1 MDQVATFADGKHW
14 HNLHEYY
21 KVLRQRNVLL
31 KNFSYNGGK
40 GLEEWDVGLLKYG
53 ELVRRKR
60 SAVCRE
66 INRLAQKVHLKG
78 SNGEN
83 LEIYYHESGFN
94 FRELRE
100 KEIEKGLT
108 LQGPHLD
115 KVVINIDSRE
125 ARISASYGQKRNA
138 ALSLKIAEI
147 ELIKEL
153 KGQYPIL
160 LLDDIFLG
168 LDESRQTEVI
178 GYLSKSPQVIFAF
191 SDASYLDQLPYAPSQ
206 VSKVDGGKVFRNDH
220 TN

>member
-1 MDQVATFADGKHW
+1 
-14 HNLHEYY
+14 
-21 KVLRQRNVLL
+21 
-31 KNFSYNGGK
+31 
-40 GLEEWDVGLLKYG
+40 

-66 INRLAQKVHLKG
+66 INRLAQGIHLKG

-83 LEIYYHESGFN
+83 LEIYYHEGGFN
-94 FRELRE
+94 FRDLRGRE
-100 KEIEKGLT
+100 AEKGLT

-115 KVVINIDSRE
+115 KVVINIDGRE

-168 LDESRQTEVI
+168 LDESRQTEMI
-178 GYLSKSPQVIFAF
+178 SYLSKSPQVIFAF

-206 VSKVDGGKVFRNDH
+206 IWKVDGGRVCGYDN